1 MKKFEVATSA
11 QTGDDPGLF
20 RRDAKMNRMKTPPCR
35 WIAGTLMLFAA
46 ASAGAQAPERYRGLC
61 DASAAVALDARH
73 FVVAD
78 DEHNSLQVFR
88 RDAPEAVGRVD
99 LDTFLGTG
107 AGRESDIEGAAET
120 GGVIY
125 WIASHGRNSAG
136 KKRDERHR
144 LFATERVPG
153 AVPPT
158 LRPVGTPY
166 TRLLDDLLDAP
177 QLKGYHLKDA
187 SKRPPEA
194 PGGLNIEGL
203 AATPGGA
210 LLVGLRNPLPHG
222 RALVVT
228 IANPAQVVRGQRAQI
243 GSVFEL
249 PLEGRGIRSLERVG
263 NGYLVVAGPPA
274 DEGSFALYRWS
285 GHAGEAPVPV
295 SSVALG
301 SLRPEALFEWPGTGE
316 VQVLSDDGGIRI
328 AGIECK
334 TLPAAQRAFR
344 SLVVR
349 P

>member
-1 MKKFEVATSA
+1 
-11 QTGDDPGLF
+11 
-20 RRDAKMNRMKTPPCR
+20 MKTTLPR
-35 WIAGTLMLFAA
+35 WLAGALLLAA
-46 ASAGAQAPERYRGLC
+46 ASAGAQAPDHYRGLC
-61 DASAAVALDARH
+61 DASAAIALDARH

-78 DEHNSLQVFR
+78 DEHNTLQVFR
-88 RDAPEAVGRVD
+88 RDAPEAVGHID
-99 LDTFLGTG
+99 LDAFLGTQE
-107 AGRESDIEGAAET
+107 GRESDIEGAAES
-120 GGVIY
+120 GGIVY

-153 AVPPT
+153 AAPPT
-158 LRPVGTPY
+158 LRPVGKPY

-187 SKRPPEA
+187 SKLPPEA

-210 LLVGLRNPLPHG
+210 LLVGLRNPLPRG

-228 IANPAQVVRGQRAQI
+228 IDNPATLVRGKRAQI
-243 GSVFEL
+243 GSVHEL
-249 PLEGRGIRSLERVG
+249 ALDGRGIRSLERIG
-263 NGYLVVAGPPA
+263 SGYLVVAGPPA
-274 DEGSFALYRWS
+274 DDGSFALYRWS
-285 GHAGEAPVPV
+285 GRAGDAPVPLP
-295 SSVALG
+295 SVAFG

-328 AGIECK
+328 AGVECK
-334 TLPAAQRAFR
+334 ALPAAQRTFR
-344 SLVVR
+344 SLVFR

>member
-1 MKKFEVATSA
+1 MK
-11 QTGDDPGLF
+11 PL
-20 RRDAKMNRMKTPPCR
+20 PCR
-35 WIAGTLMLFAA
+35 RIAGPLLALLAA
-46 ASAGAQAPERYRGLC
+46 TGAVAQAPERYRGLC
-61 DASAAVALDARH
+61 DASAAIALDARH

-88 RDAPEAVGRVD
+88 RDAPDAVGRVD
-99 LDTFLGTG
+99 LDGFLGTE
-107 AGRESDIEGAAET
+107 AGRESDIEGAAES

-125 WIASHGRNSAG
+125 WIASHARNSAG

-153 AVPPT
+153 SVPPT
-158 LRPVGTPY
+158 LRPIGRPS

-187 SKRPPEA
+187 SKRPPES

-228 IANPAQVVRGQRAQI
+228 IDNPAQVVRGQRAKI
-243 GSVFEL
+243 GSVVEL
-249 PLEGRGIRSLERVG
+249 PLDSRGIRSLERVG

-274 DEGSFALYRWS
+274 DDGSFALYRWS
-285 GHAGEAPVPV
+285 GAAGDAPVPV
-295 SSVALG
+295 SSAALG
-301 SLRPEALFEWPGTGE
+301 SLRPEALFQWPASGE
-316 VQVLSDDGGIRI
+316 LQLLSDDGGVRI
-328 AGIECK
+328 AGADCK

-344 SLVVR
+344 GLVIR

>member
-1 MKKFEVATSA
+1 MT
-11 QTGDDPGLF
+11 TTLT
-20 RRDAKMNRMKTPPCR
+20 RRL
-35 WIAGTLMLFAA
+35 AGTLLLLAA
-46 ASAGAQAPERYRGLC
+46 ASAGAQAPDHYRGLC

-78 DEHNSLQVFR
+78 DEHNTLQVFR
-88 RDAPEAVGRVD
+88 RDAPDPVGRIA
-99 LDTFLGTG
+99 LDAFLGTEE
-107 AGRESDIEGAAET
+107 GRESDLEGAAET

-153 AVPPT
+153 AAPPT
-158 LRPVGTPY
+158 LRPVGKPY

-187 SKRPPEA
+187 SKLPPEA

-210 LLVGLRNPLPHG
+210 LLVGLRNPLPRG
-222 RALVVT
+222 RALIVA
-228 IANPAQVVRGQRAQI
+228 IENPAKVMRGKRAQI

-249 PLEGRGIRSLERVG
+249 ALDGRGIRSLERVG

-274 DEGSFALYRWS
+274 DDGSFALYRWS
-285 GHAGEAPVPV
+285 GRAGDAPVPV
-295 SSVALG
+295 PSVAFG

-328 AGIECK
+328 AGTECK
-334 TLPAAQRAFR
+334 ALPATQRAFR
-344 SLVVR
+344 SLVIK

>member
-1 MKKFEVATSA
+1 M
-11 QTGDDPGLF
+11 PGLVLLL
-20 RRDAKMNRMKTPPCR
+20 AC
-35 WIAGTLMLFAA
+35 AA
-46 ASAGAQAPERYRGLC
+46 AGAETPDRYRGLC

-78 DEHNSLQVFR
+78 DEHNVLQVFR
-88 RDAPEAVGRVD
+88 RDAPDAVGRID
-99 LDTFLGTG
+99 LDAFLGTE

-153 AVPPT
+153 ATPPT
-158 LRPVGTPY
+158 LRPVGKPY

-203 AATPGGA
+203 ATTPGGA
-210 LLVGLRNPLPHG
+210 LLVGFRNPLPRG
-222 RALVVT
+222 RALVVAIT
-228 IANPAQVVRGQRAQI
+228 NPAQVVRGQRAKI
-243 GSVFEL
+243 GSVIEL
-249 PLEGRGIRSLERVG
+249 PLGERGIRSLERVG
-263 NGYLVVAGPPA
+263 SGYLVVAGPPA
-274 DEGSFALYRWS
+274 DDGTFALFRWS
-285 GHAGEAPVPV
+285 GVAGEAPVPMPA
-295 SSVALG
+295 VALG
-301 SLRPEALFEWPGTGE
+301 SLRPEALFAWPGSNE
-316 VQVLSDDGGIRI
+316 VQLLSDDGGIRI
-328 AGIECK
+328 GDEECK
-334 TLPAAQRAFR
+334 SLPAAQRAFR

>member
-1 MKKFEVATSA
+1 
-11 QTGDDPGLF
+11 
-20 RRDAKMNRMKTPPCR
+20 MKTLPCR
-35 WIAGTLMLFAA
+35 RIAGLLFTLLAA
-46 ASAGAQAPERYRGLC
+46 ADAMAQAPDRYRGLC

-78 DEHNSLQVFR
+78 DEHNTLQVFR
-88 RDAPEAVGRVD
+88 RDVPDAVGRVD
-99 LDTFLGTG
+99 LDRFLGTE
-107 AGRESDIEGAAET
+107 AGRESDIEGAAES

-153 AVPPT
+153 SAPPS
-158 LRPVGTPY
+158 LRPVGQPY

-177 QLKGYHLKDA
+177 QLKGYHLKGA
-187 SKRPPEA
+187 SKLPPEA

-210 LLVGLRNPLPHG
+210 LLVGLRNPLPRG
-222 RALVVT
+222 RALVVA
-228 IANPAQVVRGQRAQI
+228 IDNPAQVVRGQRAKI

-249 PLEGRGIRSLERVG
+249 PLDGRGIRSLERIG

-274 DEGSFALYRWS
+274 DDGSFALYRWS
-285 GHAGEAPVPV
+285 GAAGEVPVPV
-295 SSVALG
+295 PSVAFG
-301 SLRPEALFEWPGTGE
+301 SLRPEALFAWPESGE
-316 VQVLSDDGGIRI
+316 AQVLSDDGGVRI
-328 AGIECK
+328 AGVECK

>member
-1 MKKFEVATSA
+1 
-11 QTGDDPGLF
+11 
-20 RRDAKMNRMKTPPCR
+20 MKTLPCR
-35 WIAGTLMLFAA
+35 RIAGLLFTLLAA
-46 ASAGAQAPERYRGLC
+46 ADAMAQAPERYRGLC

-78 DEHNSLQVFR
+78 DEHNTLQVFR
-88 RDAPEAVGRVD
+88 RDAPDAVGRVD
-99 LDTFLGTG
+99 LDRFLGTE
-107 AGRESDIEGAAET
+107 AGRESDIEGAAES

-153 AVPPT
+153 AAPPS

-187 SKRPPEA
+187 SKLPPEA

-203 AATPGGA
+203 AATPAGA
-210 LLVGLRNPLPHG
+210 LLVGLRNPLPRG
-222 RALVVT
+222 RALVVA
-228 IANPAQVVRGQRAQI
+228 IDNPAQVVRGQRAKI

-249 PLEGRGIRSLERVG
+249 PLGGRGIRSLERVG

-274 DEGSFALYRWS
+274 DDGSFALYRWS
-285 GHAGEAPVPV
+285 GTAGAAPVPV
-295 SSVALG
+295 PSVAFG
-301 SLRPEALFEWPGTGE
+301 SLRPEALFAWPESGE
-316 VQVLSDDGGIRI
+316 VQLLSDDGGVRI
-328 AGIECK
+328 GGEECK
-334 TLPAAQRAFR
+334 ALPASQRVFR

>member
-1 MKKFEVATSA
+1 MI
-11 QTGDDPGLF
+11 
-20 RRDAKMNRMKTPPCR
+20 RMKTTPCR
-35 WIAGTLMLFAA
+35 WIASTLTLFAV
-46 ASAGAQAPERYRGLC
+46 ASASAQAPERYRGLC

-88 RDAPEAVGRVD
+88 RDAPDAVGRVD
-99 LDTFLGTG
+99 LDSFLGTQ
-107 AGRESDIEGAAET
+107 AGRESDIEGAAEA

-153 AVPPT
+153 SAPPS

-187 SKRPPEA
+187 SKLPPEA

-203 AATPGGA
+203 AATSGGA
-210 LLVGLRNPLPHG
+210 LLVGLRNPLPRG

-228 IANPAQVVRGQRAQI
+228 IANPAQVVRGERAKI

-249 PLEGRGIRSLERVG
+249 PLEGRGIRSLERIG

-274 DEGSFALYRWS
+274 DEGGFALYRWS
-285 GHAGEAPVPV
+285 GRAGEAPVPV

-316 VQVLSDDGGIRI
+316 VQVLSDDGGVRI
-328 AGIECK
+328 AGTECK